1 MRGYF
6 DTLKVIVL
14 IAFRNLFASW
24 LKTLIVGGIILFGSM
39 LVVVGTALV
48 DSVDASMSRSIIGS
62 VAGHIQVYNAKS
74 VDELAVMGD
83 FRMEGADL
91 DQIDDFKVMRTAL
104 LSVPNVKAVV
114 PMGLSGA
121 MVPAGNTVDV
131 VLEKLRDLI
140 RRKQAGEDVTV
151 AIESQ
156 KDHVRQIIS
165 VLATDVANVGKIL
178 TDKAVAPEE
187 TAAIRRASGPDFWK
201 DFDKDPLAT
210 LEFLENRIAPL
221 ASDAD
226 MLFLRYVG
234 TDLGAFAQSFDR
246 MKIVDGTT
254 IPPGKRGFLFS
265 KWIYEEQVKLKT
277 AHRLDMIRDAILKR
291 GKTIAEDPDLQR
303 WIKQNSTEVKEIMLQ
318 LDGQQTADFR
328 TKLQRELA
336 SQESDVSKLLA
347 EFFRVDDGNVMRR
360 CKFFYGELAP
370 SLTLYRVR
378 VGDTLTIKAFTKSGY
393 VQSVNLRVYGTFA
406 FEGLEDSHLA
416 GELNLMDMVSFREL
430 YGFSTPERDREIQ
443 ALKAAAGL
451 KEIDRGNAEDEMFG
465 AKPAQGDQP
474 AAEAKA
480 VTIADADAVLRGL
493 AGKNK
498 REKRENQA
506 YDPAQLG
513 QGVVL
518 NAAVIVKD
526 PRKIGQTMAAIEAA
540 GTKAGLTLKAIDWQ
554 KASGLVG
561 QFVTMIRAVLYISVL
576 IIFAVAL
583 VIINN
588 ALVMATLERIGEIGT
603 LRAVG
608 AQRRFLLGMLLV
620 ESLAVGGLFGG
631 IGSALGAGIVAILHM
646 VGIPAFNDIFY
657 FFFSG
662 PRLHPGLS
670 VSNVG
675 IALAIVLVV
684 SGASSI
690 YPGFL
695 AMRVS
700 PRQAMQSDE

>member
-1 MRGYF
+1 MRGYV

-14 IAFRNLFASW
+14 IAFRNLFASR

-74 VDELAVMGD
+74 ADELAVMGS
-83 FRMEGADL
+83 FQMEGADL
-91 DQIDDFKVMRTAL
+91 EQIDDFKTMREAL

-121 MVPAGNTVDV
+121 MVPAGNSVDV
-131 VLEKLRDLI
+131 VLEKLRDLV
-140 RRKQAGEDVTV
+140 RRQKAGENVL
-151 AIESQ
+151 ALIESQ
-156 KDHVRQIIS
+156 KDHVRQIVS
-165 VLATDVANVGKIL
+165 VLGADMANVGKIL

-187 TAAIRRASGPDFWK
+187 LAAIRRATAPDFWSE
-201 DFDKDPLAT
+201 FDKDPLGT

-234 TDLGAFAQSFDR
+234 TDLAAFAQSFDR

-254 IPPGKRGFLFS
+254 VPPGKRGFLFS
-265 KWIYEEQVKLKT
+265 KFMYEEQVKLKT
-277 AHRLDMIRDAILKR
+277 AHRLDVIHDALQKR
-291 GKTIAEDPDLQR
+291 GKKIATDPDLQR
-303 WIKQNSTEVKEIMLQ
+303 LVKQNATEVKEIMLQ
-318 LDGQQTADFR
+318 LDGQQTAMFR
-328 TKLQRELA
+328 TKLQKQLG
-336 SQESDVSKLLA
+336 SQENEVGKLLA
-347 EFFRVDDGNVMRR
+347 DFFRVDDSNIMSRY
-360 CKFFYGELAP
+360 KFFYDDLAP

-378 VGDTLTIKAFTKSGY
+378 VGDTLTIKAFTRSGY
-393 VQSVNLRVYGTFA
+393 VQSVNLRVYGTFS

-416 GELNLMDMVSFREL
+416 GNLNLMDLVSFREL

-443 ALKAAAGL
+443 AIKAAAGL
-451 KEIDRGNAEDEMFG
+451 KEIDRDNAEAELFG
-465 AKPAQGDQP
+465 AKPSEAQTTAP
-474 AAEAKA
+474 TAAVA
-480 VTIADADAVLRGL
+480 VDADAVLRGL
-493 AGKNK
+493 LGKSK
-498 REKRENQA
+498 RERRQDQT

-518 NAAVIVKD
+518 NAAIIVKD
-526 PRKIGQTMAAIEAA
+526 ARQIPQTMKAIEAA

-561 QFVTMIRAVLYISVL
+561 QFVTMIRYVLYISVL

-583 VIINN
+583 VVINN
-588 ALVMATLERIGEIGT
+588 ALVMTTLERIAEIGT

-620 ESLAVGGLFGG
+620 EALAVGGLFGG
-631 IGSALGAGIVAILHM
+631 IGSALGAGIVAVLRM

-670 VSNVG
+670 VVNVA

-690 YPGFL
+690 YPAL
-695 AMRVS
+695 IAMRVS

>member
-1 MRGYF
+1 MRSYV
-6 DTLKVIVL
+6 DTLKVIVV

-62 VAGHIQVYNAKS
+62 VAGHIQVYNS
-74 VDELAVMGD
+74 TSRDELAVMGN
-83 FRMEGADL
+83 FQMEGADL
-91 DQIDDFKVMRTAL
+91 AQIDDFKAMRDAIMT
-104 LSVPNVKAVV
+104 VPNVKEVV

-131 VLEKLRDLI
+131 MLEKLRELV
-140 RRKQAGEDVTV
+140 RRQQAGEDVKA

-156 KDHVRQIIS
+156 KDHVRQIVG
-165 VLATDVANVGKIL
+165 VLATDFANFGKVL
-178 TDKAVAPEE
+178 SEKAVSADERE
-187 TAAIRRASGPDFWK
+187 AVRRASAPGFW
-201 DFDKDPLAT
+201 DTFDKDPLAT
-210 LEFLENRIAPL
+210 LEFMENQIAPL
-221 ASDAD
+221 ASDAEI
-226 MLFLRYVG
+226 LFLRYVG
-234 TDLGAFAQSFDR
+234 TDLSTFARSFDR

-265 KWIYEEQVKLKT
+265 KWIYEQQVKMKT
-277 AHRLDMIRDAILKR
+277 AHRLDDLRDAILKR
-291 GKTIAEDPDLQR
+291 GKSIATDPDLQR
-303 WIKQNSTEVKEIMLQ
+303 LVKLNTTEVKEILLQ
-318 LDGQQTADFR
+318 LDSRQVVMFR
-328 TKLQRELA
+328 DKLQKELG
-336 SQESDVSKLLA
+336 SNETDVSKLLA
-347 EFFRVDDGNVMRR
+347 LFLQVDDRTIMQRHR
-360 CKFFYGELAP
+360 FFYDQLAP
-370 SLTLYRVR
+370 SLSLYRVR
-378 VGDTLTIKAFTKSGY
+378 VGDTLTIKAFTRSGY

-416 GELNLMDMVSFREL
+416 GELNLMDLVSFREL
-430 YGFSTPERDREIQ
+430 YGFSTPERDKEIQ
-443 ALKAAAGL
+443 AIKSAAGL
-451 KEIDRGNAEDEMFG
+451 KEIDRDKVEAELFGGAAEEDSAAAG
-465 AKPAQGDQP
+465 AKPASLGS
-474 AAEAKA
+474 AEEA
-480 VTIADADAVLRGL
+480 LLGL
-493 AGKNK
+493 AGRAKQV
-498 REKRENQA
+498 KRENQS

-518 NAAVIVKD
+518 NGAVLVKD
-526 PRKIGQTMAAIEAA
+526 PRQIRQTMADIEAA
-540 GTKAGLTLKAIDWQ
+540 GRKAGLTLKAIDWQ

-588 ALVMATLERIGEIGT
+588 ALVMATLERMAEIGT

-620 ESLAVGGLFGG
+620 EALAVGGLFGG
-631 IGSALGAGIVAILHM
+631 IGSALGAGIVAILRA
-646 VGIPAFNDIFY
+646 VGIPAVNDIFY

-670 VSNVG
+670 VANVA

-684 SGASSI
+684 SARSSI
-690 YPGFL
+690 YPGIL

>member
-1 MRGYF
+1 MRGYI

-74 VDELAVMGD
+74 ADELVVMGGFQLD
-83 FRMEGADL
+83 AADL
-91 DQIDDFKVMRTAL
+91 AQIDDFKGMREAL
-104 LSVPNVKAVV
+104 LTVPNVKAVV

-121 MVPAGNTVDV
+121 MVPSGNIVDV
-131 VLEKLRDLI
+131 VLEKLRNLI
-140 RRKQAGEDVTV
+140 RRQQAGEDVSA

-156 KDHVRQIIS
+156 KEHVRQIVG
-165 VLATDVANVGKIL
+165 VLATDMANVGKLL
-178 TDKAVAPEE
+178 TDKAVSPEE
-187 TAAIRRASGPDFWK
+187 LAAIRRASDTGFWSE
-201 DFDKDPLAT
+201 FDKDPLAT

-226 MLFLRYVG
+226 MLFLRYMG
-234 TDLGAFAQSFDR
+234 TDLAAFAQAFDR

-254 IPPGKRGFLFS
+254 VPPGKRGFLFS
-265 KWIYEEQVKLKT
+265 KWVYEEQVKLKT
-277 AHRLDMIRDAILKR
+277 AHRLDQIHDAILKR
-291 GKTIAEDPDLQR
+291 GKTIAGDLDLQR
-303 WIKQNSTEVKEIMLQ
+303 WVKQNATEVKEIMLQ
-318 LDGQQTADFR
+318 LDRQQTAMFR
-328 TKLQRELA
+328 GKLQKELA
-336 SQESDVSKLLA
+336 SHEDDVSKLLA
-347 EFFRVDDGNVMRR
+347 EFFRVDDGNIMGRY
-360 CKFFYGELAP
+360 KFFYDELAP

-393 VQSVNLRVYGTFA
+393 VQSVNVRVYGTFA
-406 FEGLEDSHLA
+406 FEGLEDSPMA
-416 GELNLMDMVSFREL
+416 GVLNLMDLVSFREL
-430 YGFSTPERDREIQ
+430 YGFSTPEREREIQ
-443 ALKAAAGL
+443 ALKAVAGF
-451 KEIDRGNAEDEMFG
+451 KDIDRDSAEAELFG
-465 AKPAQGDQP
+465 ARP
-474 AAEAKA
+474 AEAAQPEKA
-480 VTIADADAVLRGL
+480 ATATSDADAILRGL
-493 AGKNK
+493 GGRGKRVK
-498 REKRENQA
+498 LEDET

-518 NAAVIVKD
+518 NAAVIVKN
-526 PRKIGQTMAAIEAA
+526 PRLLPQTMKDIEAA
-540 GTKAGLTLKAIDWQ
+540 GTKAGFTLRAIDWQ

-588 ALVMATLERIGEIGT
+588 ALVMATLERIAEFGT

-608 AQRRFLLGMLLV
+608 AQRRFLLGMLVV
-620 ESLAVGGLFGG
+620 ETLAVGALFGG
-631 IGSALGAGIVAILHM
+631 IGSALGVGVVAIM
-646 VGIPAFNDIFY
+646 RFVGIPASNDTLY
-657 FFFSG
+657 FLFSG

-670 VSNVG
+670 PINVT
-675 IALAIVLVV
+675 IALTIVLLV
-684 SGASSI
+684 SGASSL